1 MAETNVVRAT
11 IEAGKAFA
19 IVCRRGEQVAHMV
32 VGQARELADL
42 ESIPRKSGKPDADLV
57 FDSITAVPFA
67 QVRERGF
74 RAHDD
79 GARILCIEAEQHL
92 QLEVDD
98 LLAQLPRETIHLRED
113 VTYDLDDDDYAEVVR
128 KVVEDEIGN
137 GEGANFVIRR
147 TAFARIDDFDTHKAL
162 SVFRKLLER
171 EYGSYWT
178 FFFCFEG
185 LFLIGA
191 TPERHLEVKGNCVRM
206 NPISGTFRKAVG
218 GDHSL
223 VQFKK
228 KLVEFLGDRKEIN
241 ELFMVVDE
249 ELKMMAR
256 LCTEGGMVIGPLLKE
271 MSSLLHTEYLLSG
284 HSTLD
289 IIDLLRETM
298 FAATVTG
305 GPIENAC
312 TVIERHEKSARR
324 YYAST
329 IALIGRDSLG
339 RPYLDSPITIRTL
352 ELDST
357 GNVSFSVGATLVRD
371 SKPADEVEET
381 KAKARAVLTSLSA
394 ADNDRPRPAAMLPLL
409 HGDDDINEALQT
421 RNQHLSKFWFF
432 EQDVSEEEMEAL
444 QGQRITIVDF
454 EDDFCYMLGH
464 ILKRMGCTVTVERF
478 SRFNFDPASTDLVI
492 VGPGPGNPSDI
503 GSAKMARGMELVT
516 QLHESQAKF
525 ACICLGH
532 QLLCRVLGI
541 PLARKRF
548 PFQGTQE
555 TIMLFGRQ
563 VRVGFYNTFTGV
575 YQDPLAD
582 CEVAFDPETK
592 EIHAL
597 RSARFLGLQFHAES
611 ILTKNGHMIL
621 RDMLARLFAG

>member
-1 MAETNVVRAT
+1 METNVVRAT
-11 IEAGKAFA
+11 IESGKAFA
-19 IVCRRGEQVAHMV
+19 IVCRRGEQVAHLV
-32 VGQARELADL
+32 VGAGRKLDNLDQ
-42 ESIPRKSGKPDADLV
+42 IPRRSGPPSGDFV
-57 FDSITAVPFA
+57 FDSITAIPFA

-79 GARILCIEAEQHL
+79 GAKILCIEAEQHL
-92 QLEVDD
+92 QIDVDG
-98 LLAQLPRETIHLRED
+98 LLRQLPQETIRLRED
-113 VTYDLDDDDYAEVVR
+113 VSYDLDDDGYAEVVR
-128 KVVEDEIGN
+128 NVVENEIGD

-147 TAFARIDDFDTHKAL
+147 TAFARIDDFDTRRAL
-162 SVFRKLLER
+162 SVFRKILER

-178 FFFCFEG
+178 FFFCFEDVI
-185 LFLIGA
+185 LIGA
-191 TPERHLEVKGNCVRM
+191 TPERHIEVKGNCVRM
-206 NPISGTFRKAVG
+206 NPISGTFRKTAAR
-218 GDHSL
+218 DKSL

-228 KLVEFLGDRKEIN
+228 DLVEFLADRKEIN

-256 LCTEGGMVIGPLLKE
+256 LCNEGGMVIGPLLKE

-284 HSTLD
+284 HSSRD
-289 IIDLLRETM
+289 IVELLRETM

-312 TVIERHEKSARR
+312 TVIERHETSSRR

-329 IALIGRDSLG
+329 IALIGRDAQG

-352 ELDST
+352 ELDGS

-394 ADNDRPRPAAMLPLL
+394 AGDRPRPAAMLPLL

-432 EQDVSEEEMEAL
+432 EQDVGEEDIEAL
-444 QGQRITIVDF
+444 QGKRITIVDF

-464 ILKRMGCTVTVERF
+464 ILKSLGCIVDVQRF
-478 SRFNFDPASTDLVI
+478 SRYDWDPGSADLVV
-492 VGPGPGNPSDI
+492 VGPGPGNPSD
-503 GSAKMARGMELVT
+503 GKSEKMASGMKLVT
-516 QLHESQAKF
+516 QLYESSAKF
-525 ACICLGH
+525 ACVCLGH

-541 PLARKRF
+541 PIARKRF

-555 TIMLFGRQ
+555 SIKLFDRQ
-563 VRVGFYNTFTGV
+563 VRVGFYNTFAGI
-575 YQDPLAD
+575 YEGPIAGL
-582 CEVAFDPETK
+582 EVAYDAETK

-597 RSARFLGLQFHAES
+597 RSDRFLGLQFHVES
-611 ILTKNGHMIL
+611 ILTKNGHVIL
-621 RDMLARLFAG
+621 RELMTRLLEP